1 MTQPVTSNINLT
13 KLNAT
18 QLNQELEKAHADPV
32 KSAILKSAVQQA
44 NLHKGDASFSFD
56 LSFDLSWGRPIER
69 QANIKA

>member
-1 MTQPVTSNINLT
+1 MPPLSKSNLSLK

-18 QLNQELEKAHADPV
+18 QLKTELEKSSADPV

-56 LSFDLSWGRPIER
+56 LSFDLSWGDQLKRDV
-69 QANIKA
+69 NIGR